1 MSEETLEMLMLVADK
16 KEKPFYWYLVLVFS
30 VTWRSRSDDG
40 DWVSE
45 SLLVDRLHW
54 CDSGDWGFLSWVLFF
69 VWVCTSLY
77 EFYMT
82 NFSFFYKFNFEELFY
97 FIQLNW
103 FVLCHPR
110 YIFGWEVV
118 MSQNI
123 CWLVTFRLWRC
134 FNFRFDCV
142 HVQNVLLL
150 GGGATLGSAIG
161 PQPAPSAL
169 VWHRS

>member
-1 MSEETLEMLMLVADK
+1 MIDILSESIVS
-16 KEKPFYWYLVLVFS
+16 VLVFS

-40 DWVSE
+40 DWFSE

-97 FIQLNW
+97 FVQLNW

-110 YIFGWEVV
+110 YIFGWGVV
-118 MSQNI
+118 MSQDI
-123 CWLVTFRLWRC
+123 CWVDRRLIGLLVKPLLYKNKLAKSSCSLIIVLQWWTIFSDNSPPVMTFS
-134 FNFRFDCV
+134 
-142 HVQNVLLL
+142 H
-150 GGGATLGSAIG
+150 
-161 PQPAPSAL
+161 
-169 VWHRS
+169 